1 MSKCNK
7 NHAKIYKINSIEFS
21 SIKGKQKNEK
31 EGKKFGFPRCL
42 FFLQLYKRNVRD
54 FK

>member
-1 MSKCNK
+1 MQK
-7 NHAKIYKINSIEFS
+7 YKINSIEFS
-21 SIKGKQKNEK
+21 SIKGKQTNEK
-31 EGKKFGFPRCL
+31 EEKNSVFPRCL